1 MVNKVVSYIVDAETG
16 EACNEIRE
24 GDRHR
29 VVRKESI
36 DYLSQHQDWR
46 IEHFYKGHTDEIR
59 KLMRELSINEKAFL
73 FSVAVYVGYED
84 CCIKYSNGKDITTE
98 DLINLTGLSRN
109 VFYET
114 VKELAKKDII
124 YIGKNSKNRQYF
136 VNPWLFCKGSR
147 INKVLRTMFKNYKV
161 RICGNIPWKN
171 LP

>member
-1 MVNKVVSYIVDAETG
+1 MENKVVSYIVDAETG
-16 EACNEIRE
+16 ETYNEIRQ
-24 GDRHR
+24 GDRHKI
-29 VVRKESI
+29 VRKESI

-136 VNPWLFCKGSR
+136 VNPWLFCKGNR
-147 INKVLRTMFKNYKV
+147 INKVLKTMFKNYKV

>member
-1 MVNKVVSYIVDAETG
+1 MENKVVSYIVDAETG
-16 EACNEIRE
+16 ETYNEIRQ
-24 GDRHR
+24 GDRHKI
-29 VVRKESI
+29 VRKESI

-136 VNPWLFCKGSR
+136 VNPWLFCKGNR